1 MATVMLREEGDNI
14 YFYIAKKDMEEVI
27 KTIEFNSE
35 ANWGGEVLLSN
46 GQTWWIEPGVKKLP
60 KEAVC
65 KKLSD

>member
-14 YFYIAKKDMEEVI
+14 YFYIAKKDMEEII
-27 KTIEFNSE
+27 KTIEFNTE
-35 ANWGGEVLLSN
+35 ENWGGEVVLSN

-65 KKLSD
+65 KRLSD